1 MSHRSVIDFT
11 EHFTELFGFDEN
23 DVIGNQA
30 PFDFDV
36 SVKDI
41 YPALKTGAT
50 LEVIPKKY
58 FTVPK
63 KLLDFLDD
71 RKVTSLTWAV
81 SALCI
86 ISMLKGFR
94 YKVPSSIRRVM
105 FSGEVMPV
113 KQLNYWRE
121 YLPDAHVCES
131 LWTDGNYL

>member
-1 MSHRSVIDFT
+1 M
-11 EHFTELFGFDEN
+11 
-23 DVIGNQA
+23 IGNQA

-41 YPALKTGAT
+41 YPCLKMGAT

-58 FTVPK
+58 FSVPK

-94 YKVPSSIRRVM
+94 YKVPTTLRRVM
-105 FSGEVMPV
+105 FSG
-113 KQLNYWRE
+113 
-121 YLPDAHVCES
+121 DAGEAA
-131 LWTDGNYL
+131 

>member
-1 MSHRSVIDFT
+1 MPKGVIVSHRSVIDFT

-86 ISMLKGFR
+86 ISMLKGFC
-94 YKVPSSIRRVM
+94 Y
-105 FSGEVMPV
+105 
-113 KQLNYWRE
+113 
-121 YLPDAHVCES
+121 
-131 LWTDGNYL
+131 